1 MSEHH
6 SRRAE
11 LLARVRDD
19 RRRIERDLAPLAG
32 VLGYA
37 DRGLAIV
44 HWVRERPVLLAAA
57 VAAGT
62 ALSLVGR
69 RRRSPLN
76 LVKLA
81 LSAWQSWRF
90 VSGALGAYR
99 QRRGPLV
106 TPRRNAPLSN

>member
-1 MSEHH
+1 MSERH

-11 LLARVRDD
+11 LLARARDD
-19 RRRIERDLAPLAG
+19 RRRIASDLAPLAG
-32 VLGYA
+32 ALGYA
-37 DRGLAIV
+37 DRAMAIV

-62 ALSLVGR
+62 ALSLVGG

-90 VSGALGAYR
+90 VSRAVGAYR
-99 QRRGPLV
+99 RKR
-106 TPRRNAPLSN
+106 APLSH